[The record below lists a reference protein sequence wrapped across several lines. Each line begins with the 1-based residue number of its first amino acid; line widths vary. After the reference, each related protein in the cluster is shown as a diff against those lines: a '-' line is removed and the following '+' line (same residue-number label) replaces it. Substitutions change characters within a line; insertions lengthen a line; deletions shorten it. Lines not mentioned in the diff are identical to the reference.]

1 MVDANTVTFWLS
13 EVLQPAKIADQAR
26 KGIETEVFLLYQKG
40 RDPRIF
46 QAGPVSGN
54 ACIGTGFGINIGN
67 SHPAKRATSVLNRSV
82 TKCQ

>member
-54 ACIGTGFGINIGN
+54 ACIETK
-67 SHPAKRATSVLNRSV
+67 PAFASRHFELLRLCRNDFR
-82 TKCQ
+82 